1 MEEIMSQ
8 DIYFG
13 TEKKFSFKRSA
24 LNAVTRLHHLLIPSH
39 AKKMGRKLL
48 LTPVRTKPK
57 NIEPKG
63 LIKSKLNS
71 PEGELSL
78 YQLGSGPVWIMA
90 HGWSGNSSQFFP
102 LMEHIASQGF
112 TAVAFDHPA
121 HGESGGE
128 HAHLPAFIEGINA
141 VLDTQENVVGVV
153 AHSMGTAAVLECH
166 HVKLEQV
173 PLLLIA
179 PVLNYTE
186 NLFRSIERSGYSIKL
201 FKAIVGDIED
211 KYQRSIDSFNPYQR
225 LQKRTSQTIIVHDK
239 KDRFSS
245 FDLSKSA
252 SEYIEHVTLY
262 PTENQGHGRVMSSKE
277 AMKAFD
283 DLNI

>member
-1 MEEIMSQ
+1 MSQ
-8 DIYFG
+8 EIYFG
-13 TEKKFSFKRSA
+13 TDNKFSFKRSA

-57 NIEPKG
+57 NKEPQR
-63 LIKSKLNS
+63 LIKKMLSS
-71 PEGELSL
+71 PEGDLSL
-78 YQLGSGPVWIMA
+78 YQLGSGPVWILS
-90 HGWSGNSSQFFP
+90 HGWSGNSSQFYP
-102 LMEHIASQGF
+102 LMEHISAQGF

-121 HGESGGE
+121 HGESEGKY
-128 HAHLPAFIEGINA
+128 AHLPAFIEGLNA
-141 VLDTQENVVGVV
+141 VLDEYDNVTGVV

-166 HVKLEQV
+166 HVKLDNT

-201 FKAIVGDIED
+201 FKAIVGDIEHQ
-211 KYQRSIDSFNPYQR
+211 YQRTIDSFNPYQR
-225 LQKRTSQTIIVHDK
+225 LQQRTNQTIIVHDK
-239 KDRFSS
+239 ADRFTS

-252 SEYIEHVTLY
+252 SEHIEQVTLY
-262 PTENQGHGRVMSSKE
+262 PTTGLGHGRVMSSDE
-277 AMKAFD
+277 AKKAFD
-283 DLNI
+283 LLN

>member
-1 MEEIMSQ
+1 MSQ
-8 DIYFG
+8 EIYFS
-13 TEKKFSFKRSA
+13 TENKFSFKRSA

-39 AKKMGRKLL
+39 AKKIGRKLL

-57 NIEPKG
+57 NTEPKG

-71 PEGELSL
+71 SEGELSL
-78 YQLGSGPVWIMA
+78 YQLGSGPTWVLA
-90 HGWSGNSSQFFP
+90 HGWSGNSSQFYP
-102 LMEHIASQGF
+102 LMEHIVSQGF

-121 HGESGGE
+121 HGESEGK
-128 HAHLPAFIEGINA
+128 HAHLPAFIEGLNA
-141 VLDTQENVVGVV
+141 VLDSCDDVVGVV

-166 HVKLEQV
+166 HVKLDDA

-211 KYQRSIDSFNPYQR
+211 QYQRSIDSFNPYQR
-225 LQKRTSQTIIVHDK
+225 LTQREALTIIVHDK
-239 KDRFSS
+239 EDRFTS

-252 SEYIEHVTLY
+252 SEHIKHVTLY
-262 PTENQGHGRVMSSKE
+262 PTTGLGHGRVMASDE
-277 AMKAFD
+277 AKKAFD
-283 DLNI
+283 ELS